1 MWWCE
6 DHLRQQ
12 SWHHDPQ
19 AVTPARQASAMT
31 DGRKLSDV
39 MSGKKP
45 PQKRANKAVV
55 VDRVCTLT
63 KELIRGSS
71 RKDLRRIAAEW
82 DVSERQMERYIAAA
96 VAELEKRAKYSLNY
110 EFGKNAAR
118 LESLYLEAEKKG
130 DVRTRL
136 AVIKQICDMF
146 GLNAPSKTEISG
158 SLTASAEWI
167 ELRGVLIKVLGEYP
181 DAKQAVLAAIT
192 EKTKEN

>member
-6 DHLRQQ
+6 DHFRLQP
-12 SWHHDPQ
+12 WHRDPQ
-19 AVTPARQASAMT
+19 AVTPAGQAVAMIE
-31 DGRKLSDV
+31 GRKLSDV
-39 MSGKKP
+39 MAGKKP

-71 RKDLRRIAAEW
+71 RKDLRRIAAGW